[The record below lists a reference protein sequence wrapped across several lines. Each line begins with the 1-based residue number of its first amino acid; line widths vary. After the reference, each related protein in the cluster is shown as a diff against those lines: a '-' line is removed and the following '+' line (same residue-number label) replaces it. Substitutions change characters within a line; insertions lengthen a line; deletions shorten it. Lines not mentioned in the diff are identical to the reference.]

1 MNSLVERMEIPTT
14 SKKSSLLH
22 LFFSMD
28 KVWLIV
34 LLWFTKH
41 RLSRLLA
48 AKLFVDKSQKA
59 WTNKHVS
66 SYLDQQISCHHTI
79 PAEIAE
85 KIVEK
90 IKLQQEFREA
100 HGHLSYI

>member
-1 MNSLVERMEIPTT
+1 
-14 SKKSSLLH
+14 
-22 LFFSMD
+22 LFG
-28 KVWLIV
+28 
-34 LLWFTKH
+34 
-41 RLSRLLA
+41 LLA
-48 AKLFVDKSQKA
+48 AKLCVGRSHRA
-59 WTNKHVS
+59 WKNKHVS

-100 HGHLSYI
+100 NATAIFLHF

>member
-1 MNSLVERMEIPTT
+1 
-14 SKKSSLLH
+14 
-22 LFFSMD
+22 MD
-28 KVWLIV
+28 SDRS
-34 LLWFTKH
+34 H
-41 RLSRLLA
+41 
-48 AKLFVDKSQKA
+48 KA

-66 SYLDQQISCHHTI
+66 LYIDQQISCHHTI

-100 HGHLSYI
+100 HYDFRSFFEVFLYSVQENGWGVTVDALYMYNILCHL